1 MSVCDLPKAFQRL
14 GYPLPPQRLEALLK
28 TLGLGAD
35 TKFDFLLFG
44 RTVSLS
50 LLSGQRERWEA

>member
-1 MSVCDLPKAFQRL
+1 MSACDLPKAFQRL
-14 GYPLPPQRLEALLK
+14 GYPLPPHRLEALLK
-28 TLGLGAD
+28 SLGLGVD

-50 LLSGQRERWEA
+50 LLGSQRER